1 MKIALAAV
9 AAATLAWTGTAQA
22 DTIIDTGPGSTTIF
36 DARSITST
44 RAIAGFFELN
54 NATTVNGVFGW
65 IGGNE
70 GARLTANIYSEI
82 DFVPATLLHSTSF
95 VNTGTIGWQGSD
107 SLNWKL
113 DPGTYWVVFSAA
125 DENKSFMPNGAA
137 DPLVAYLR
145 GNSDNGWLRLSDTD
159 ALGVRL
165 TGVTGGAVPEPASW
179 AMMIGG
185 FGLAGGAIR
194 TRRKRPAAL
203 A

>member
-1 MKIALAAV
+1 MKTALAAI
-9 AAATLAWTGTAQA
+9 AAAMLAWTGTAQA
-22 DTIIDTGPGSTTIF
+22 DTIIDTGPASTTLF
-36 DARSITST
+36 DAQSITAT
-44 RAIAGFFELN
+44 RNVAGFFELN
-54 NATTVNGVFGW
+54 KAVTVNGVFGW

-82 DFVPATLLHSTSF
+82 DFVPAKLLHSTSF
-95 VNTGTIGWQGSD
+95 VNTGSIGWQGSD

-113 DPGTYWVVFSAA
+113 DAGSYWVVFSGA

-145 GNSDNGWLRLSDTD
+145 GNSDNGWLRLPEKD

-165 TGVTGGAVPEPASW
+165 TGFTSGVPEPASW
-179 AMMIGG
+179 ALMIGG